1 MSNTS
6 TQPLINSLVPQEVW
20 EKFSAISQIPRGSG
34 KETRLI
40 NYIENLAI
48 QHNFSF
54 KRDEIGN
61 IVVYKPGSTLLQSD
75 VTIVLQS
82 HLDMVQ
88 VKEDGLDF
96 DFDVD
101 AINLV
106 VDGDWLKAKGTTLG
120 ADNGIGVAMA
130 LALLCST
137 DIPHP
142 NLELLFTAS
151 EEIGMIGAKQLS
163 QTWLKGKVMI
173 NLDTEDDDQFTHGC
187 AGSVDLS
194 VSKRYACTAIDGKV
208 AYEITISGL
217 KGGHSGLDIH
227 RKIGNASKVM
237 GELLLEISKKNDLAI
252 HSLSDGGV
260 RNTIPSISK
269 AVVFVS
275 PDEVNA
281 LFSYIANLTEK
292 FIKSIGKNADNLAI
306 TAVEKQN
313 VEQKVLPKEIQ
324 KKLLGCISGLP
335 DGVHS
340 YSSHFED
347 VVETSS
353 NLSIL
358 EVGAGR
364 LYIHI
369 LVRSLKDSELAR
381 VSASFRKYFQQYHF
395 EMQEVGFYP
404 AWEAVAESEILD
416 IAKNVY
422 VRLFNEQ
429 PRITAYHAGLE
440 CGMIK
445 SKYPHLDVISMGPK
459 IESVHSCSERVAIS
473 SVKRSFDLLVGIL
486 GHRRC

>member
-1 MSNTS
+1 
-6 TQPLINSLVPQEVW
+6 
-20 EKFSAISQIPRGSG
+20 
-34 KETRLI
+34 
-40 NYIENLAI
+40 
-48 QHNFSF
+48 
-54 KRDEIGN
+54 DEIGN

-217 KGGHSGLDIH
+217 KGGHSGLD
-227 RKIGNASKVM
+227 KIGRAHV
-237 GELLLEISKKNDLAI
+237 
-252 HSLSDGGV
+252 
-260 RNTIPSISK
+260 
-269 AVVFVS
+269 
-275 PDEVNA
+275 
-281 LFSYIANLTEK
+281 
-292 FIKSIGKNADNLAI
+292 
-306 TAVEKQN
+306 
-313 VEQKVLPKEIQ
+313 
-324 KKLLGCISGLP
+324 
-335 DGVHS
+335 
-340 YSSHFED
+340 
-347 VVETSS
+347 
-353 NLSIL
+353 
-358 EVGAGR
+358 
-364 LYIHI
+364 
-369 LVRSLKDSELAR
+369 
-381 VSASFRKYFQQYHF
+381 
-395 EMQEVGFYP
+395 
-404 AWEAVAESEILD
+404 
-416 IAKNVY
+416 
-422 VRLFNEQ
+422 
-429 PRITAYHAGLE
+429 
-440 CGMIK
+440 
-445 SKYPHLDVISMGPK
+445 
-459 IESVHSCSERVAIS
+459 
-473 SVKRSFDLLVGIL
+473 
-486 GHRRC
+486 